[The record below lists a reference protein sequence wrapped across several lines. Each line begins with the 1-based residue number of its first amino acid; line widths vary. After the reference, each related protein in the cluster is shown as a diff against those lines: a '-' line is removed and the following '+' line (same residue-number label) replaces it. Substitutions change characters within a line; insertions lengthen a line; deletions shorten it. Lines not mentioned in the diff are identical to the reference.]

1 MTTSDIRV
9 RWAPSNT
16 GPDVHIGNVRTI
28 LFNYLFAKKN
38 KGTTIFRIEDSD
50 LIRSKPE
57 YADAI
62 SDSLNWLGLTADEGY
77 KIGGD
82 YGPYLQTD
90 KINRYKKV
98 ADELIQKGLAYRC
111 YCTSEELNALRN
123 EMPEKLRDRFRY
135 PNICRDRKDWPNDK
149 DYVVRIKAPTE
160 GSVSWDDIV
169 FKKMVV
175 PNKENYDWVIMRGNG
190 IPLYNFGCCVDDLD
204 QKITHVIRGR
214 DHTINTN
221 IQILIHQMLGT
232 HNITFC
238 HLPMMLGQDGAKLS
252 KRHAAVSI
260 NDYRLA
266 GYSPSGILNYL
277 VRFGFGFGNQE
288 IFSMEDL
295 VEKFSLEDCGRND
308 GKFDP
313 KKFSA
318 IQYEHLKNI
327 QLTSDIDYANH
338 LLPFIKKNGYD
349 TTIDEVIKVVP
360 LVREKT
366 RNFVEAANL
375 INFYFNDTVKPEEDA
390 ATKLLTPDT
399 KEKMSMLSDALQK
412 CDWNETDIKTT
423 TQSWLTEKQTSL
435 KDVGQAIRLSITGKL
450 ISPELFQTMQAIGKE
465 KVISR
470 LKDAAR

>member
-1 MTTSDIRV
+1 MSNIRV

-50 LIRSKPE
+50 MARSKPE
-57 YADAI
+57 FADAI
-62 SDSLNWLGLTADEGY
+62 SESLNWLGLRADEGY

-82 YGPYLQTD
+82 YGPYLQTE
-90 KINRYKKV
+90 KIERYKQV
-98 ADELIQKGLAYRC
+98 ANELIEKGLAYRC

-123 EMPEKLRDRFRY
+123 ELPEKMRERFKY
-135 PNICRDRKDWPNDK
+135 PNICRDRKDWPKDK
-149 DYVVRIKAPTE
+149 DYVIRVKAPTE

-169 FKKMVV
+169 FKKMIV
-175 PNKENYDWVIMRGNG
+175 PNKENYDWVIMRSNG

-214 DHTINTN
+214 DHTVNTN
-221 IQILIHQMLGT
+221 IQILLHQMIGT
-232 HNITFC
+232 HDITYC

-266 GYSPSGILNYL
+266 GYSPGGILNYL

-288 IFSMEDL
+288 IFSMEEL
-295 VEKFSLEDCGRND
+295 VDKFSLEACGRND

-318 IQYEHLKNI
+318 IQFEHLRSI
-327 QLTSDIDYANH
+327 QLTSDNEYAKH
-338 LLPFIKKNGYD
+338 LLPFIKGHGYNPS
-349 TTIDEVIKVVP
+349 IDDVAKIVP

-375 INFYFNDTVKPEEDA
+375 ISFYFNDTVKMEEAA
-390 ATKLLTPDT
+390 ATTLLTNDN
-399 KEKMSMLSDALQK
+399 KEKISMLSDVLRT
-412 CDWNETDIKTT
+412 CEWEESVIKTT
-423 TQSWLTEKQTSL
+423 TQSWLAEKNITL
-435 KDVGQAIRLSITGKL
+435 KDIGQAIRLSITGKV
-450 ISPELFQTMQAIGKE
+450 ISPELFQTMHILGKD
-465 KVISR
+465 KVVER
-470 LKDAAR
+470 LKYASG